1 MSLIANPW
9 RNPTV
14 RSITYQVLVVAGI
27 VWLVVTAFS
36 NAVANL
42 RQRGVSTGLSFL
54 RNEAGISIPETPP
67 VPSDPL
73 ILVIIAALV
82 ASYLVAKYAALRL
95 LSGEAR
101 RHANWAIT
109 AAVVLGVI
117 AVSTSGE
124 WVRYHP
130 SESYLMILV
139 TGIANTLRI
148 GAVAAVAA
156 VVLGFVL
163 GICALSTNWLLRN
176 LVHVVTETARNVPI
190 LLHVLFWYTLIL
202 NVLPPVRASLSVG
215 GLVFFSN
222 RGIFFPSVEGFD
234 PTALTYTGAGLA
246 LALFVTTRRALG
258 TLSAAFVGAV
268 TLLLVLGSAGV
279 WNVPSLRG
287 FNFAGGSSLTPEYSA
302 LLTGLVV
309 YYGSFIAD
317 IVRSAIRAIP
327 PGQWE
332 GASSLG
338 LTRLKSIRLVII
350 PQAMRIIVP
359 PLSNQMLGLAKDT
372 SIGVAVAYPEFVAI
386 SRTVINQTG
395 QALEVMF
402 LVMSFFLL
410 LNLAISSALN
420 LYNAKIGLRGR

>member
-1 MSLIANPW
+1 
-9 RNPTV
+9 V
-14 RSITYQVLVVAGI
+14 RSVTYQVLVVAGI
-27 VWLVVTAFS
+27 LWLVVTAFT

-67 VPSDPL
+67 VPSDPRVL
-73 ILVIIAALV
+73 AIIAALV
-82 ASYLVAKYAALRL
+82 ALYLAASYAALRL

-101 RHANWAIT
+101 RRASWAIT
-109 AAVVLGVI
+109 AAMVLAAA
-117 AVSTSGE
+117 AVLASGE
-124 WVRYHP
+124 WLRYRP
-130 SESYLMILV
+130 SDPYLTILV

-163 GICALSTNWLLRN
+163 GVCALSRNWLLRN

-190 LLHVLFWYTLIL
+190 LLHVLFWYMLVL

-215 GLVFFSN
+215 DLVFFSN
-222 RGIFFPSVEGFD
+222 RGIFFPSLERFD
-234 PTALTYTGAGLA
+234 STALTYVGVVLVA
-246 LALFVTTRRALG
+246 ALFLVIGRALG
-258 TLSAAFVGAV
+258 TLSASLVSAV
-268 TLLLVLGSAGV
+268 ALLLVLGTAVV
-279 WNVPSLRG
+279 WDVPSLRG

-327 PGQWE
+327 TGQWE
-332 GASSLG
+332 GASALG
-338 LTRLKSIRLVII
+338 LTRLKTIRLVII

-402 LVMSFFLL
+402 LVMSFYLL

-420 LYNAKIGLRGR
+420 LYNAKLGLRGR